1 MSAIFDELEKID
13 AKEGIA
19 APLWPAGE
27 QSGRTGILPYSLPE
41 EVLSDFYDLRE
52 YIRIAGQRSQM
63 RVLTVASS
71 ISGEGSSTIATLLA
85 FLLSSGMEK
94 QLTEKVEAEAA
105 ANSFIAGTEMV
116 VTGDP
121 EQVLAADGTGVTP
134 ETGGQEQLRSE
145 EIFQSQFTDYIQREA
160 AEALIQAIKQG
171 GILLVDANL
180 YNPALHRFFGVEQ
193 EEGLAE
199 IIEEKRD
206 WRKMTR
212 CLRQGDLHIITA
224 GVAKGKPADIVGA
237 EALRDLIKVW
247 REEFRYVIIDA
258 PAVLNYVDALSLS
271 ALSDGVILVVRAGQ
285 TRWEVAQNAK
295 RKLSVAQANL
305 LGVALNRQK
314 ITIPDGFYSRLI

>member
-13 AKEGIA
+13 AKEGMA
-19 APLWPAGE
+19 APPWPAGE
-27 QSGRTGILPYSLPE
+27 QSGQTGTLTCSLPE
-41 EVLSDFYDLRE
+41 EILSDFYDLRE

-63 RVLTVASS
+63 RVLTVTSS
-71 ISGEGSSTIATLLA
+71 ISGEGSSTIATWLA
-85 FLLSSGMEK
+85 FLLSGGMEK
-94 QLTEKVEAEAA
+94 GMTERVQAEAA
-105 ANSFIAGTEMV
+105 GRDFIAGSET
-116 VTGDP
+116 DP
-121 EQVLAADGTGVTP
+121 TGVREPDRPPKTGSAP
-134 ETGGQEQLRSE
+134 EGGGQEQPHGE
-145 EIFQSQFTDYIQREA
+145 EIFQSQFTDFIQKEA

-171 GILLVDANL
+171 GVLLVDANL
-180 YNPALHRFFGVEQ
+180 YHPALHRFFGVEQ
-193 EEGLAE
+193 DKGLAE

-206 WRKMTR
+206 WRKLTR
-212 CLRQGDLHIITA
+212 CLTRGDLHIITA
-224 GVAKGKPADIVGA
+224 GAAKGKPADIIGS
-237 EALRDLIKVW
+237 EALRELVRIW

-314 ITIPDGFYSRLI
+314 ITIPDGFYNRLV

>member
-19 APLWPAGE
+19 APPWPAGE
-27 QSGRTGILPYSLPE
+27 ESGQTGILPCSLPE
-41 EVLSDFYDLRE
+41 EILSDFYDLRE

-63 RVLTVASS
+63 RVLTIASS

-85 FLLSSGMEK
+85 FLLSGGMEK
-94 QLTEKVEAEAA
+94 GLAERVQAEAA
-105 ANSFIAGTEMV
+105 GSDFIAGSELALA
-116 VTGDP
+116 DAP
-121 EQVLAADGTGVTP
+121 EQDAPAESASTSEDAV
-134 ETGGQEQLRSE
+134 QEQRAGE
-145 EIFQSQFTDYIQREA
+145 EIFQSRFTDYIQKEA
-160 AEALIQAIKQG
+160 AEALIQAIKKG
-171 GILLVDANL
+171 GVLLVDANL
-180 YNPALHRFFGVEQ
+180 YNPALHRFFGIEQ
-193 EEGLAE
+193 DEGLAE

-206 WRKMTR
+206 WRKLTR
-212 CLRQGDLHIITA
+212 CLSQGDLHIITA
-224 GVAKGKPADIVGA
+224 GAAKGKPADIVGS
-237 EALRDLIKVW
+237 EELRELVKSW

-314 ITIPDGFYSRLI
+314 ITIPDGFYNRLV